1 MKKGTGTI
9 PPSVPAFKS
18 DRDAVPAIVVSH
30 LMGAIYPG
38 ETPTSTR
45 ILFSISP
52 EGGIPVFMP
61 GPAPR
66 VQKQR

>member
-1 MKKGTGTI
+1 
-9 PPSVPAFKS
+9 
-18 DRDAVPAIVVSH
+18 